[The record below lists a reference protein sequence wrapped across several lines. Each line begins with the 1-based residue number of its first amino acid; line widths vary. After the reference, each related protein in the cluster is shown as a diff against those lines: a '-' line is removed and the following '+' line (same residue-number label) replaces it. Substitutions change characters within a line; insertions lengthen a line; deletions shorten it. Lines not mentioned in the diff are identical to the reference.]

1 MSLEDELSCPVC
13 TELFSDPVLLG
24 CGHSFCRQ
32 CINDHWTSSKTRTCP
47 VCRQVS
53 PQEPVSN
60 LCLRNTCESYQ
71 REQSTRKERDEEHE
85 CPIHGEKI
93 ELFCQRD
100 EQVLCLECKKHEH
113 AKHSTQPLQQAV
125 RQRKEKLKGALR
137 PAEKTLWSLQNAAA
151 QDAKICNYNQS
162 QVQQTERRIKEEFKK
177 LHQFLKK
184 EEERRIAALNE
195 DEKQKRAK
203 IEKRTKARIRSLSDR
218 LREAEERMKDDDISF
233 LQNYNS
239 IMNRA
244 KYTPP
249 DQELSSETLI
259 DVSKHLGN
267 LKYQVWD
274 NMMDICPYYPVVLNP
289 HTTPPHFSVSDDL
302 TSVTSC
308 FHRQDKSNAFPLNRS
323 RMVLGSVGY
332 GIGSHTWQIEVGNSR
347 HWILGVCFKSEG
359 KPITQ
364 PLSPEN
370 GFWGLRRDGCMY
382 SFLSMPTRFSVKT
395 NPEVVQVRLED
406 DYDVMGRWQRKLSFS
421 DAGIHSHFA
430 KITGVP
436 AGKELF
442 PFVMPE
448 DQSVPLRVV
457 PVPAKAT
464 LAGIQFERNLSFQE
478 RFRGWFEICC
488 WVFVALLVI
497 LSFKRDSQDK

>member
-1 MSLEDELSCPVC
+1 MALEDELSCPVC
-13 TELFSDPVLLG
+13 TELFRDPVLLS

-32 CINDHWTSSKTRTCP
+32 CINAHWTSSSSRNCP

-60 LCLRNTCESYQ
+60 LSLRNTCEAFL
-71 REQSTRKERDEEHE
+71 REKSTRKEWDEEHE
-85 CPIHGEKI
+85 CLIHGEKV
-93 ELFCQRD
+93 ELFCQTD
-100 EQVLCLECKKHEH
+100 EEVLCSECKKHEH
-113 AKHSTQPLQQAV
+113 AKHKIQPLQQAV
-125 RQRKEKLKGALR
+125 RQRKEKLKAALR
-137 PAEKTLWSLQNAAA
+137 PAEKTLWSLQNSAA
-151 QDAKICNYNQS
+151 QDAKICNFNQS
-162 QVQQTERRIKEEFKK
+162 QVQQTEKRIKEEFKK
-177 LHQFLKK
+177 LQQFLKK
-184 EEERRIAALNE
+184 EEESRIAALNE
-195 DEKQKRAK
+195 EEKQKRAK
-203 IEKRTKARIRSLSDR
+203 IEKRTKGRIRSLSDR
-218 LREAEERMKDDDISF
+218 LGEVEERMKDDDVTF

-244 KYTPP
+244 KCTLP

-274 NMMDICPYYPVVLNP
+274 NMKDICPYYPVILNP
-289 HTTPPHFSVSDDL
+289 HTTPADFSVSDDL
-302 TSVTSC
+302 TAVTSC
-308 FHRQDKSNAFPLNRS
+308 VHRQDKSNAFPLNRS

-332 GIGSHTWQIEVGNSR
+332 GIGTHTWQIEMRNSR
-347 HWILGVCFKSEG
+347 HWSLGVCFRSEG

-382 SFLSMPTRFSVKT
+382 SFLSTPTRFSIKT

-406 DYDVMGRWQRKLSFS
+406 DYDVLGRWQRKVSFS
-421 DAGIHSHFA
+421 DARSDSHFA

-442 PFVMPE
+442 PFVIPE

-457 PVPAKAT
+457 PVPAKIT
-464 LAGIQFERNLSFQE
+464 LAGEQVERNLSFQE
-478 RFRGWFEICC
+478 RYKGLIEIC
-488 WVFVALLVI
+488 FGFLVI
-497 LSFKRDSQDK
+497 FIFL